1 MLKKKARWDNRQIIT
16 EHIRKPVRNT
26 WLKVK
31 KLTVDLIRKQREGSW
46 EEKIM
51 STTRNM
57 EKEEGWARILPT
69 WEESSGISPGLQ
81 IADQRQTSQGTVGLG
96 AGDREI
102 FCSSRNI
109 VSSAVELI
117 RQYQSGELLP
127 ARTGYNYLDRVC
139 MGGLY
144 PKDIVAIGGRSGSGK
159 SYFMQQILDAVMD
172 KRINPQA
179 DDYVLVRCEFEMTPK
194 DLIVRQI
201 ANKLG
206 RQIEDVLTKELTG
219 ADLEIANNVI
229 NSFDDSRI
237 FYVPFPVSIEEFSRN
252 FRRRIFENEAFRK
265 KKLILVSIDH
275 IALIKRMGGDL
286 KSTLDRFLAEINEMK
301 LEYDNVCFLLSSQL
315 NRNIESRKDNPNN
328 HAPIKSDFY
337 ASDELA
343 QYASVMV
350 AVHNPYDL
358 GLDKYMAF
366 SENRYEWLNR
376 FKHESKKSFKTR
388 GLIFH
393 HVLKIRQGDIDKFEC
408 IHVDVKPGFENV
420 YREEGSVVYTN
431 VPKPE
436 PMYFLTGDQLEASGY
451 SEHDYDDDDP
461 F

>member
-1 MLKKKARWDNRQIIT
+1 
-16 EHIRKPVRNT
+16 
-26 WLKVK
+26 
-31 KLTVDLIRKQREGSW
+31 
-46 EEKIM
+46 M
-51 STTRNM
+51 STIKNM
-57 EKEEGWARILPT
+57 EREEELARTLPT
-69 WEESSGISPGLQ
+69 WEEGSDISRGPQTG
-81 IADQRQTSQGTVGLG
+81 DQRRTSPVTEGPV
-96 AGDREI
+96 AGSREI
-102 FCSSRNI
+102 FCSSRKI

-144 PKDIVAIGGRSGSGK
+144 PKDIIAIGGRSGSGK

-179 DDYVLVRCEFEMTPK
+179 DDYLLVRCEFEMTPK

-219 ADLEIANNVI
+219 GDLEIANGVI
-229 NSFDDSRI
+229 KSFDDDRI
-237 FYVPFPVSIEEFSRN
+237 FYVPFPVGIEEFSRN
-252 FRRRIFENEAFRK
+252 FRKRIFENETFRK

-286 KSTLDRFLAEINEMK
+286 KGTLDRFLAEINEMK

-358 GLDKYMAF
+358 GLDKYMSF
-366 SENRYEWLNR
+366 SENRYEWLNKY
-376 FKHESKKSFKTR
+376 KHESKKAFRTR

-408 IHVDVKPGFENV
+408 IHVDVKPGFEKV
-420 YREEGSVVYTN
+420 YREEGSITYTN

-436 PMYFLTGDQLEASGY
+436 PMYFLTGDQLENEEYES
-451 SEHDYDDDDP
+451 HNYDNDDP